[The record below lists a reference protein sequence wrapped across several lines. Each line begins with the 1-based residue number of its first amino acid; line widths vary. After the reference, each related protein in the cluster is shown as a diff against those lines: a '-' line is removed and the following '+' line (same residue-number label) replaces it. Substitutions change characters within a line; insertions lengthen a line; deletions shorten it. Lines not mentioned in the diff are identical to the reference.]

1 MDDLRPIENTSTS
14 GWCAGCGCGWHKAID
29 AFDVTPPEA
38 ECRRLE
44 CDCHNSYWDSDPVLV
59 HSSPEPDWDQ
69 MRRDGVVIPFTEDE
83 LETRWRYGDR

>member
-1 MDDLRPIENTSTS
+1 MDELQHLTPIIRATGS
-14 GWCAGCGCGWHKAID
+14 GWCPSCGCGWHKAID

-59 HSSPEPDWDQ
+59 HMSPQ
-69 MRRDGVVIPFTEDE
+69 EDE
-83 LETRWRYGDR
+83 LVKRWRYGDR

>member
-1 MDDLRPIENTSTS
+1 MQPLQEVTNTSKS

-38 ECRRLE
+38 ECKRLE

-59 HSSPEPDWDQ
+59 HQAPE
-69 MRRDGVVIPFTEDE
+69 EDE
-83 LETRWRYGDR
+83 LLNRWRNGDR

>member
-1 MDDLRPIENTSTS
+1 MDSLRPIENTSQS

-38 ECRRLE
+38 ECKRLE

-59 HSSPEPDWDQ
+59 HQAPDA
-69 MRRDGVVIPFTEDE
+69 EDE
-83 LETRWRYGDR
+83 LMKRWRYGDR

>member
-1 MDDLRPIENTSTS
+1 MQPLQEVTNTSKS

-38 ECRRLE
+38 ECKRLE

-59 HSSPEPDWDQ
+59 HSSPLSLADEWK
-69 MRRDGVVIPFTEDE
+69 TEDE
-83 LETRWRYGDR
+83 LVNRWRNGDR